1 MIPKSPVLGPG
12 LAGRPAGRPA
22 WLLFKKKKKASFFK
36 EKRESFSLLKKK
48 KKAFLSKR
56 EEKASGPVPR
66 TGEGGFWGS
75 EFF

>member
-12 LAGRPAGRPA
+12 PAGRPGKP
-22 WLLFKKKKKASFFK
+22 LFKKKKKASFFK
-36 EKRESFSLLKKK
+36 ERRESFSLLKKK
-48 KKAFLSKR
+48 KKAFLIKR